1 MSKHGPTGRTI
12 SYIDGEWHEGDVPV
26 MSPFDDGAWL
36 GHTVFDG
43 ARAFDGCAPD
53 LDRHC
58 ERAIKSA
65 HILGMT
71 PSITAL
77 EIETL
82 SREGITRFG
91 PDEVLYVCPLF
102 FVKSSFMAPEPETTK
117 FVLSIREAPFPDV
130 SGFSACLTRYRRPS
144 RDSATTDAKASGLYP
159 NVVRSVREANEKGS
173 DTAVMLDPNGNVA
186 EFSYTNLFMVKDGS
200 VHTPAINGTF
210 LNGITRQRVIQLL
223 HDDGFEVNERQI
235 DYTELLDADELFSTA
250 NHTKVMPCTKIEDR
264 DLNVRP
270 VYTRA
275 RELYFEWAKT
285 QPI

>member
-65 HILGMT
+65 HILGME
-71 PSITAL
+71 PSITAP
-77 EIETL
+77 EIEAL
-82 SREGITRFG
+82 SRQGIAKFS
-91 PDEVLYVCPLF
+91 PDDVLYICPLF
-102 FVKSSFMAPEPETTK
+102 YVSNSFMGPEPETTK
-117 FVLSIREAPFPDV
+117 FVLSIREAPFPEV
-130 SGFSACLTRYRRPS
+130 RGFSACLTRFRRPS

-159 NVVRSVREANEKGS
+159 NVVRSVRAAAEKGF

-186 EFSYTNLFMVKDGS
+186 EFSYTNLFLVKDGH

-210 LNGITRQRVIQLL
+210 LNGITRQRTIILL
-223 HDDGFEVNERQI
+223 RENGYSVDERQI
-235 DYTELLDADELFSTA
+235 DFDELLEADEIFSTA
-250 NHTKVMPCTKIEDR
+250 NHTKLMPCTRIEDR
-264 DLNVRP
+264 NLNAGP
-270 VYTRA
+270 VFTHA
-275 RELYFEWAKT
+275 RELYFAWAKT